1 MSGRHGAPERAGV
14 STRPSPAAS
23 SRLVGRRR
31 SRAATRRAVAVVA
44 AVALA
49 LPVAA
54 AGGLALAGVPLLPGD
69 AEAAPAPATA
79 ADPAP
84 AVVRTVTPAA
94 AALTDVLATGPGTGW
109 TASGPVT
116 WAPATPFDHAC
127 DLERTAASVAGERT
141 YLNSTGTAVTVS
153 VRAFGAGIGALAY
166 SSLRERVLACPGND
180 AEVSAYDTVTDG
192 RDTVAATVRPEG
204 SPSSVGTLTWRR
216 GDVVVTVL
224 GAGRSPSSLERVA
237 ARLDTALTARL
248 VAVCPDLTGRV
259 ADAVRNPWYDRIAY
273 VGWLVAQGVTVPPIG
288 DPVPPAGITP
298 VPAGAVLPTVPT
310 VTLPTRPADPVW
322 PTELPSPVPAPV
334 APASPGPEPTAT
346 TVEVPTPDPRGPG
359 CGWAFTGFP
368 APVLDEAALIATRE
382 ATLQSA
388 RDGLAAG
395 QQAWSQQVLAYWA
408 AAAQYDCKA
417 AKASPPTPSRRI
429 SSRSRGARSSPRA
442 ARTTPRCAPGTT
454 RWPPT
459 RGGSASARPRWSPTT
474 PPWPRARPAA
484 RSRPRRSRPRPPA
497 PSLPAPPRPPPRRRR
512 RPCRPAA
519 PRRGPR
525 SWTSPRPACP
535 RAPHPPRTPA
545 PRPCPGPPPG
555 NRPRA
560 EDVGPGDTGPGRA
573 TMRGPCRALP
583 RAP

>member
-1 MSGRHGAPERAGV
+1 MSGRHGAPPSGPGV

-359 CGWAFTGFP
+359 CGWAFTGTP

-408 AAAQYDCKA
+408 AAAQYDKA
-417 AKASPPTPSRRI
+417 AKAFAAYAEQVNLVSLAWGQIVAARSSYDAALRAWNDAVAAYARWQRERAAALVAYDAAVAACETGGEVTPPPFTPSPTGTESPGATTSPTPS
-429 SSRSRGARSSPRA
+429 P
-442 ARTTPRCAPGTT
+442 TPTVPAGC
-454 RWPPT
+454 PP
-459 RGGSASARPRWSPTT
+459 
-474 PPWPRARPAA
+474 ARPAILDQPPPSVPPSPTPPA
-484 RSRPRRSRPRPPA
+484 DPRPTP
-497 PSLPAPPRPPPRRRR
+497 LPGATTGEP
-512 RPCRPAA
+512 
-519 PRRGPR
+519 
-525 SWTSPRPACP
+525 TSR
-535 RAPHPPRTPA
+535 
-545 PRPCPGPPPG
+545 
-555 NRPRA
+555 
-560 EDVGPGDTGPGRA
+560 
-573 TMRGPCRALP
+573 
-583 RAP
+583 